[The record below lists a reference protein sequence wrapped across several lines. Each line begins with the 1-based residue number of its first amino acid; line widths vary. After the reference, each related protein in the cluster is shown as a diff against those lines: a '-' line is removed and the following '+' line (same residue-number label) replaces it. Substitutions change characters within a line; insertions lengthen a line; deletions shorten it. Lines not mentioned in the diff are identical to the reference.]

1 MNARGHTHIY
11 ILKNKRYLINYICSL
26 CISNVGLTLLFS
38 VLPSGIAPYFF
49 TLKILTFWHWTSAAQ
64 TKSSV
69 KNRIRVKPIFVSC
82 FSLCGQEQKS
92 ASSTGRK
99 MCLSKNIFWL
109 SSLIYSADMQWFRW
123 YIYIVNILAL
133 ILHKL
138 ISSPS
143 VILFLNIESN

>member
-1 MNARGHTHIY
+1 MNARARIY
-11 ILKNKRYLINYICSL
+11 IKNKRYLINYICSL
-26 CISNVGLTLLFS
+26 CISKEGFTLLFS

-92 ASSTGRK
+92 VSSTIGRK